1 MLYNNF
7 NNFILFSLKL
17 KYPLKTNFIVI
28 FILLFLGVNGDGYSE
43 AFASCPSLTSV
54 ELMNGLVGLG
64 ASMFQNSGLT
74 SVIIPS
80 TITFIG
86 LIVMLVDKQTQSI
99 D

>member
-1 MLYNNF
+1 
-7 NNFILFSLKL
+7 
-17 KYPLKTNFIVI
+17 
-28 FILLFLGVNGDGYSE
+28 
-43 AFASCPSLTSV
+43 
-54 ELMNGLVGLG
+54 MNGLVGLG